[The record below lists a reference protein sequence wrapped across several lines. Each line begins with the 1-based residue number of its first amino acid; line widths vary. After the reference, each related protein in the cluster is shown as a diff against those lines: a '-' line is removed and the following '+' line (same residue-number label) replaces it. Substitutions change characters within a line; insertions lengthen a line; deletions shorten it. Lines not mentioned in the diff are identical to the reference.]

1 MKNVLITGATGGIGR
16 SIVEKFYRNDYNIC
30 ASGTNTKKLEDLK
43 KLYPKRLKTIKCD
56 LTDRAQIEQLYNQ
69 SQNFYGNTEILINNA
84 GITKDN
90 LFLRMKDNEWDE
102 VINVNLH
109 ANYMLSKLI
118 IKDMVKSKWGRI
130 INISSDAAKIGNP
143 GQANY
148 VASKSAIEGFTK
160 SLALELASRNIT
172 VNALAPG
179 FIETDMTSVLDDDQK
194 ERIIKMTMQ
203 DPMADM
209 LTRIRNAQQAGIEA
223 ISMPSSGL
231 KIAVAKVLEEEG
243 YIESHSTSD
252 SEGGKA
258 NLSITL
264 RYHEG
269 RPVIEEI
276 RRLSRPGLRQYKSK
290 DDIPQVKGGL
300 GVIILSTNKGVM
312 TDRAARAVGVGG
324 ELICSVF

>member
-69 SQNFYGNTEILINNA
+69 SQDFYGNTEILINNA

-148 VASKSAIEGFTK
+148 VASKSAIEGLTRTI
-160 SLALELASRNIT
+160 ANEVASRGIT
-172 VNALAPG
+172 VNCISPG
-179 FIETDMTSVLDDDQK
+179 FVKTDIIETINKDRLSEMMSNIPIG
-194 ERIIKMTMQ
+194 RIGDT
-203 DPMADM
+203 
-209 LTRIRNAQQAGIEA
+209 EE
-223 ISMPSSGL
+223 
-231 KIAVAKVLEEEG
+231 IASAVFFLSLEESS
-243 YIESHSTSD
+243 YIT
-252 SEGGKA
+252 G
-258 NLSITL
+258 
-264 RYHEG
+264 
-269 RPVIEEI
+269 
-276 RRLSRPGLRQYKSK
+276 
-290 DDIPQVKGGL
+290 QVLHVNGGL
-300 GVIILSTNKGVM
+300 TM
-312 TDRAARAVGVGG
+312 
-324 ELICSVF
+324 